1 MEKEFFSDKNWPY
14 TLKASG
20 SFVHSPHESLTR
32 DRFLNLGHY
41 RHFAAAFADMLS
53 LSNEMFEQELLPHGP
68 KTTLYNE
75 VAIVHNPTQKEL
87 VSYLSL
93 PLSDFIKTG
102 QFAGLYLVFADPAE
116 QMAAKYKLPLDRL
129 SHYDPGAILQL
140 VADYDTNN
148 KNIIRVDPNLEQV
161 VASLTTPL
169 RQEGKD
175 SHQVDASFL
184 QNHEARLLT
193 RISHHFDGLAAG
205 MDALL
210 HFPLYTLLPNNISPF
225 AMTSDG
231 VTLRTTNDD
240 IASIGFQ
247 NFKDR
252 DGLPSAGFRL
262 SVAGDIASL
271 QQTHG
276 LNLGNLPKFQQDGKQ
291 HYLVAIA
298 EGDKVAEVGAFTAL
312 RIHFHDQVMAA
323 RKAARQAGA
332 GPKTIFPGPGK
343 PLSH

>member
-1 MEKEFFSDKNWPY
+1 MEKEFFSENNWPY
-14 TLKASG
+14 TLKVSG
-20 SFVHSPHESLTR
+20 SFVHSPNESLNN
-32 DRFLNLGHY
+32 DRFLELRHY
-41 RHFAAAFADMLS
+41 RHFSAAFTDMLS
-53 LSNEMFEQELLPHGP
+53 LSTEMFEQELLPDGP
-68 KTTLYNE
+68 KSTLYNE
-75 VAIVHNPTQKEL
+75 VDIIHTPTQKEL

-93 PLSDFIKTG
+93 PLSGYIRTG

-148 KNIIRVDPNLEQV
+148 KNIIRVDPNLDQV
-161 VASLTTPL
+161 VTSLSTSL

-175 SHQVDASFL
+175 THRVDASF
-184 QNHEARLLT
+184 QNHDGKLLT

-210 HFPLYTLLPNNISPF
+210 HFPLYNLLPSHVSPVV
-225 AMTSDG
+225 MTSEG
-231 VTLRTTNDD
+231 VTLRTPEAD

-247 NFKDR
+247 HMK
-252 DGLPSAGFRL
+252 GQAPQPAAGFHL
-262 SVAGDIASL
+262 SFAGDAAAL
-271 QQTHG
+271 QQSLG
-276 LNLGNLPKFQQDGKQ
+276 LNLSSLPKFEQHGKD

-298 EGDKVAEVGAFTAL
+298 EGDRPAEVAAFTVARL
-312 RIHFHDQVMAA
+312 RFHDQVIAA
-323 RKAARQAGA
+323 RKAARQAGSQ
-332 GPKTIFPGPGK
+332 PKTIFPRPGK